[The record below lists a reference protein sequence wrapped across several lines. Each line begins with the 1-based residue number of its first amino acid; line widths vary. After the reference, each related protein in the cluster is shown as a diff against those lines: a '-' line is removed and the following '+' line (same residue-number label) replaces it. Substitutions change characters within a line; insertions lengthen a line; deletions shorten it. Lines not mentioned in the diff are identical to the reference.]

1 MSLVEIWTIG
11 GLDSSS
17 FVIIEPY
24 YGGDEEAN
32 GYVINGHYDVI
43 RKKEINKLKIIG
55 APGGSRY
62 HEAHY
67 LGDVMHKGD
76 YNQTICDYLDTR
88 KVVGHNLIKV
98 EKPKDKEPWTDE
110 PAF

>member
-24 YGGDEEAN
+24 YDGDERAN

-43 RKKEINKLKIIG
+43 RKKEINKLI
-55 APGGSRY
+55 
-62 HEAHY
+62 
-67 LGDVMHKGD
+67 
-76 YNQTICDYLDTR
+76 N
-88 KVVGHNLIKV
+88 
-98 EKPKDKEPWTDE
+98 
-110 PAF
+110 